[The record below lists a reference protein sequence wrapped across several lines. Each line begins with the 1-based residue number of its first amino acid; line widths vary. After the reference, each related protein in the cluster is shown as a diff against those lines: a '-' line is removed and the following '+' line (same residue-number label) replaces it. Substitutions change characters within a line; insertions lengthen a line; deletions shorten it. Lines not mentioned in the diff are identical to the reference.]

1 MFIEVITKE
10 NEVLMLNKNRI
21 STIRNNGDEGSTI
34 ILIPFQN
41 SNYATNRIE
50 VKNCYEEMRLK
61 IGGFTH
67 S

>member
-10 NEVLMLNKNRI
+10 NEVLMLNKHRI

-34 ILIPFQN
+34 ILVPVEN
-41 SNYATNRIE
+41 SNRPNRIE